1 MFELTLQVPNAV
13 VSTRCSCNGSIFMVH
28 RYAERNEVGTD
39 NEEHSDF
46 VCIKGG
52 HAIRGTSVLPC
63 YTTC

>member
-1 MFELTLQVPNAV
+1 
-13 VSTRCSCNGSIFMVH
+13 MVH